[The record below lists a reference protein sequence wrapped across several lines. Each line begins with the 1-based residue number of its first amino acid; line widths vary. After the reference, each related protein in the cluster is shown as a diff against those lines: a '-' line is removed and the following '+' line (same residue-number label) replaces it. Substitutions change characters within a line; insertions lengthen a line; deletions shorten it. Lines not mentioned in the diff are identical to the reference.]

1 MQRTILLVDDD
12 PTIRTLVRRCME
24 SLSEVTI
31 CEEAANGQDGIQKA
45 LELKPDVIVLDF
57 QMPEMDGLEVATILR
72 QRMPYTPL
80 ILFTL
85 YADAVT
91 ASSARASGITAVIDK
106 SNLARLVR
114 FTKGLLT
121 DA

>member
-1 MQRTILLVDDD
+1 MPRTILLVDDN
-12 PTIRTLVRRCME
+12 PIIRTLVRHCMA

-31 CEEAANGQDGIQKA
+31 CEEAANGRDGIQKA

-57 QMPEMDGLEVATILR
+57 QMPEMDGLEVATVLR
-72 QRMPYTPL
+72 QRMPDVPL

-85 YADAVT
+85 YADEVT
-91 ASSARASGITAVIDK
+91 ESSARASGITAVIDK

-114 FTKGLLT
+114 FTKGLLMGT
-121 DA
+121 

>member
-1 MQRTILLVDDD
+1 
-12 PTIRTLVRRCME
+12 ME
-24 SLSEVTI
+24 SLSEVSI
-31 CEEAANGQDGIQKA
+31 CEEAANGRDGIQKA

-57 QMPEMDGLEVATILR
+57 QMPEMDGLEVATVLR
-72 QRMPYTPL
+72 QRMPDVPL

-85 YADAVT
+85 YADEVT
-91 ASSARASGITAVIDK
+91 ESSARASGITAVIDK

-121 DA
+121 GA

>member
-1 MQRTILLVDDD
+1 MR
-12 PTIRTLVRRCME
+12 
-24 SLSEVTI
+24 
-31 CEEAANGQDGIQKA
+31 EAVNGREGIQKA

-57 QMPEMDGLEVATILR
+57 QMPDMDELEVATVLR
-72 QRMPYTPL
+72 QRMPDVPR

-91 ASSARASGITAVIDK
+91 ESSARSFGITAVIDK

-114 FTKGLLT
+114 FTTGLLLGG
-121 DA
+121 